1 MAGQY
6 FKKSKSEIVKDIF
19 ELLLLSG
26 AIMIAA
32 TSPYF
37 LVNLLRSYRKWRKHQ
52 KRKIYDA
59 FTYLKRNGYISIDK
73 RGRQIYISLTEKG
86 KRKAG
91 RFQVDNLEI
100 DKSSKW
106 DGKWRLI
113 LFDVAELKRFHREAL
128 RGKLKELGFYCLQK
142 SVWVTPWNCQKEINL
157 LREFFG
163 LSENELRLVVSGEIG
178 YDENLKRFFKVSHK
192 NRN

>member
-1 MAGQY
+1 MNIMAVQY
-6 FKKSKSEIVKDIF
+6 FRKSRSEIVKDIF
-19 ELLLLSG
+19 DVLIISG
-26 AIMIAA
+26 AIAVAA

-37 LVNLLRSYRKWRKHQ
+37 LVNLLRVYRKWKKYQ
-52 KRKIYDA
+52 KKKVYDA
-59 FTYLKRNGYISIDK
+59 FSSLKRASYIKLEK
-73 RGRQIYISLTEKG
+73 RNHQIYISLTEKG
-86 KRKAG
+86 KKKAG
-91 RFQVDNLEI
+91 RFQIDNLEI

-128 RGKLKELGFYCLQK
+128 RGKLKGLGFYCLQK
-142 SVWVTPWNCQKEINL
+142 SVWIAPWDCQKEISL

-178 YDENLKRFFKVSHK
+178 SDRNIKQFFKV
-192 NRN
+192 